1 MSCFSFFPCIVW
13 FPNLQ
18 ICSLLLSSFETLWK
32 PWFYIEFLQG
42 GWVEGGQSTVNR
54 KLSLLLQNTLKLSS
68 RETKSPITDLSKQ
81 LYTAQQQQQQHQQA
95 ALQQHHQQQQQQLA
109 QHQQQQQQ
117 LIQYQAQQQTS
128 SVLPGTEQVIGK
140 IFFIVGNYACNSYC
154 LLEKWL

>member
-1 MSCFSFFPCIVW
+1 M
-13 FPNLQ
+13 
-18 ICSLLLSSFETLWK
+18 
-32 PWFYIEFLQG
+32 
-42 GWVEGGQSTVNR
+42 EGGQSTVNR

-68 RETKSPITDLSKQ
+68 REAKSPITDLSKQ

-140 IFFIVGNYACNSYC
+140 IFFYC
-154 LLEKWL
+154 R